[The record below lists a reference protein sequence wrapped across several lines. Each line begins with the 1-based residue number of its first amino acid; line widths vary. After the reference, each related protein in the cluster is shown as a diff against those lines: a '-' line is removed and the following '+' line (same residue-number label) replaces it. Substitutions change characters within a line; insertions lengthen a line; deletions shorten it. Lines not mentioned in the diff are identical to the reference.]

1 MKKPNIEITSRA
13 LEFYRKLKKEH
24 NTRVALDS
32 HKSFASVHFISKNK
46 IEDSDGRLMKE
57 TSSHISYEMDKE
69 YFEEFRRA
77 LLLIARKHNTC
88 VMLRPDF
95 NPATECYYVT
105 GTLYTTE
112 EFEHRFGYSVDDY
125 YQLLTLSQEPSVED
139 EFRNELSK
147 LRSYY
152 LGHVS
157 NNAFLCGK
165 MGYQEYLNIASK
177 FPTVLNKE
185 SILNEMGFKLDIEN
199 ESLQF
204 MDRVFLLTPSQ
215 KKEV

>member
-112 EFEHRFGYSVDDY
+112 EFEHRFGYSADDY

-152 LGHVS
+152 LD
-157 NNAFLCGK
+157 NASISEGDGFKL
-165 MGYQEYLNIASK
+165 YLKLSK
-177 FPTVLNKE
+177 KYPTLLNKE
-185 SILNEMGFKLDIEN
+185 DLLLEMGFELDMEKQALI
-199 ESLQF
+199 F
-204 MDRVFLLTPSQ
+204 IDRVFLLRPTN